1 MWRVADFSTIR
12 CLVNDADLVGWMDAE
27 MNIASKMESVLLCT
41 RGSGGH
47 LLDSMLQD
55 LEGSRGHVLSAL
67 ASIRTMDDAVTSL
80 EALLPY
86 LVTQGAVGTGSQGG
100 CIPTVDA
107 ALSTMCHARDASF
120 ARLDCAYESL
130 DAVVKECDRRSKLL
144 EGVVLAQSHYVA
156 AQARS
161 AALARDMAAGAVAV
175 CGRNPVAAVSS
186 LSALYDSPA
195 PTEIPPSKRLR
206 AALEGG
212 SETSVHSPQEGGS
225 RAAARPPDAKRPR
238 VLEMASS
245 ATTGSGGGFSAGL
258 SAAPLG
264 SLGAGALSAASS
276 DESGAPAFSA
286 RGRPGRLTLVTGGP
300 VAAMAAVWREAAS
313 TVQARVADTL
323 AARKTVEDEG
333 SAAEAHA
340 DPAEPLYCT
349 CRQVAF
355 GSMIAC
361 DDPHCSIEWFHCACV
376 GVASQSAMPKHWLCP
391 ACTKKRGAS
400 AGDGA
405 GRPHRQAASPG
416 MAGGHGRA
424 GSGAPGSTRPTQQGA
439 RGE

>member
-1 MWRVADFSTIR
+1 
-12 CLVNDADLVGWMDAE
+12 
-27 MNIASKMESVLLCT
+27 MESVLLCT

-47 LLDSMLQD
+47 LLDSILQGE
-55 LEGSRGHVLSAL
+55 LEGSRGHVLSVL
-67 ASIRTMDDAVTSL
+67 SSVRTMDDAVSSL

-86 LVTQGAVGTGSQGG
+86 LVAQGAVDTGSQRG
-100 CIPTVDA
+100 CIPAVDA
-107 ALSTMCHARDASF
+107 ALSTMGHARDASF

-156 AQARS
+156 AQART
-161 AALARDMAAGAVAV
+161 AALARDAATGAVAV
-175 CGRNPVAAVSS
+175 GGQNSVSAASS
-186 LSALYDSPA
+186 LSARCEPPA
-195 PTEIPPSKRLR
+195 STEHPPPKRLR

-212 SETSVHSPQEGGS
+212 SEASVHSPHEGGG
-225 RAAARPPDAKRPR
+225 RAAARPPAAKRSR
-238 VLEMASS
+238 VLDLASG
-245 ATTGSGGGFSAGL
+245 AATGSGGSSSADSSAG
-258 SAAPLG
+258 PLG
-264 SLGAGALSAASS
+264 GFGAGAISAASS
-276 DESGAPAFSA
+276 DESGAPALSA
-286 RGRPGRLTLVTGGP
+286 RGRPGRLGLVAGGP
-300 VAAMAAVWREAAS
+300 TAALATVWREAAS
-313 TVQARVADTL
+313 TVQTRVADTL

-333 SAAEAHA
+333 GAAEAHA

-355 GSMIAC
+355 GSMVAC

-391 ACTKKRGAS
+391 SCTKKRGAS

-405 GRPHRQAASPG
+405 GRPHRQATSPG

-424 GSGAPGSTRPTQQGA
+424 GSGPPGNTRPA
-439 RGE
+439 